1 MAMEDVAHL
10 SRKGALAIPPQE
22 FRNELLRAY
31 IEFVH
36 PYMPLIELHE
46 LLSIVNLGTGETG
59 KISLLLFQAIMFAG
73 VAFVD
78 MSYLTKAGY
87 PTRKSARKAFYLK
100 ARALYDFDYESDR
113 VAIVQA
119 LLLMTYWYET
129 PDDQKD
135 TWHWMGVAISL
146 AHTIGLHRN
155 PANSV
160 MSPQKQKLW
169 KRIWW
174 SCFMRD
180 RLVALG
186 MRRPTRIK
194 DADFDVPML
203 TLDDFEIKEL
213 EHENNVVSQRCRMI
227 RDLRM
232 QENLS
237 HLCIAK
243 AKLCLCISHVLSA
256 QYSVLVRDQGQA
268 MGQEGNTRS
277 SVMLFPKKL
286 DQTDEVKVCDEE
298 LMDWVSTLP
307 AQCLYGNP
315 SKEDLEAEIARGGS
329 TVVVQRALLH
339 MCYYATLSALHRPQV
354 LPSFENANLSS
365 STNLNRARDLQDLS
379 RRKVREASRE
389 ITAMSQSIHQLN
401 LTQYLPTTGVTVLLP
416 AIIIH
421 LLDIKSFEKEQ
432 RGRALR
438 GFGECMAVLE
448 GLRVNYAAADFAGQF
463 LDAAIR
469 KAGIDV
475 GNTKLNN
482 ITANARREGMGM
494 TTNGGVF
501 KVPEVKNPLSASHAL
516 NQQLNEAARLTPPP
530 DTSLHTLTSFAFPQ
544 QGGGV
549 EAIEQK
555 LFDEP
560 NNGNPATNPFGS
572 PGSAGATPPRSDN
585 FSGQSNASDNSSTS
599 RHQTVIPNPGYQPM
613 EGVQSDRDVAA
624 ALVEQVNQGFDDA
637 FDALINFDHDE
648 NLNTFQDWVNPGHAG
663 DVNGAGMG
671 AGMANI
677 EVGGI
682 NGGMEMGIHGESGGF
697 LVDVDCVWQEAGAQ
711 DGFQWTAGSPQNG
724 DGQQNGQQQSA
735 QNDVVMENSS
745 HGGIQLSDEER
756 AVFLLKEG
764 ITA

>member
-1 MAMEDVAHL
+1 MVMEDVAHL
-10 SRKGALAIPPQE
+10 YKKGALSIPQTD

-46 LLSIVNLGTGETG
+46 FLASIDSTTGDKP
-59 KISLLLFQAIMFAG
+59 KISLLLFQAVMFVG

-78 MSYLTKAGY
+78 MDYLTKAGFA
-87 PTRKSARKAFYLK
+87 TRKAARKAFYLK

-155 PANSV
+155 PSNSV
-160 MSPQKQKLW
+160 MPLQKQKLW

-194 DADFDVPML
+194 DGDFDVPML
-203 TLDDFEIKEL
+203 TLDDFEIQEL
-213 EHENNVVSQRCRMI
+213 DSSNSCISQRCRMI
-227 RDLRM
+227 RNIPMQRDLA
-232 QENLS
+232 

-256 QYSVLVRDQGQA
+256 QYSVLIRDQGQA

-277 SVMLFPKKL
+277 SVMLFPKKI
-286 DQTDEVKVCDEE
+286 DQTDEVKVCDNE
-298 LMDWVSTLP
+298 LAEWVAQLP
-307 AQCLYGNP
+307 PPCLYGNP
-315 SKEDLEAEIARGGS
+315 TQEELEQEIARGGS
-329 TVVVQRALLH
+329 TLVVQRALLH

-354 LPSFENANLSS
+354 LPSFENNNLSS
-365 STNLNRARDLQDLS
+365 SSNLSRARELQDLS

-389 ITAMSQSIHQLN
+389 ITAMSQSIHTLG
-401 LTQYLPTTGVTVLLP
+401 LTAYLPTTGVTVLLP

-432 RGRALR
+432 RGRALK
-438 GFGECMAVLE
+438 GFSECMAVLE
-448 GLRVNYAAADFAGQF
+448 SLRVNYAAADFAGQF

-475 GNTKLNN
+475 GRPMLSATHPSQVRPD
-482 ITANARREGMGM
+482 TAL
-494 TTNGGVF
+494 F
-501 KVPEVKNPLSASHAL
+501 KVPEPKQST
-516 NQQLNEAARLTPPP
+516 QQQPTRLTPPP
-530 DTSLHTLTSFAFPQ
+530 DAAAQHANQGLAFTIPQ
-544 QGGGV
+544 NG
-549 EAIEQK
+549 EAITSIESK
-555 LFDEP
+555 LFDEANNDNAATNSFIQQSVTTP
-560 NNGNPATNPFGS
+560 PNTESSASTSGDGSSSSAHQNSLVFDMQTNGQSGAYNNNGSINNMA
-572 PGSAGATPPRSDN
+572 
-585 FSGQSNASDNSSTS
+585 
-599 RHQTVIPNPGYQPM
+599 
-613 EGVQSDRDVAA
+613 
-624 ALVEQVNQGFDDA
+624 EQEHIFEDQFES
-637 FDALINFDHDE
+637 LINFDHEQDYSSHSQTHHD
-648 NLNTFQDWVNPGHAG
+648 LNPYISHGNSGMNNM
-663 DVNGAGMG
+663 NGQGMS
-671 AGMANI
+671 
-677 EVGGI
+677 
-682 NGGMEMGIHGESGGF
+682 GMENGIHGESGGF
-697 LVDVDCVWQEAGAQ
+697 LVDVDCVWQDSTGVE
-711 DGFQWTAGSPQNG
+711 GFAWTTGSPNEQAAKHESVNLEE
-724 DGQQNGQQQSA
+724 GQQMEEMQGQGQEEMQG
-735 QNDVVMENSS
+735 ME
-745 HGGIQLSDEER
+745 GMELSEEER

-764 ITA
+764 IAA